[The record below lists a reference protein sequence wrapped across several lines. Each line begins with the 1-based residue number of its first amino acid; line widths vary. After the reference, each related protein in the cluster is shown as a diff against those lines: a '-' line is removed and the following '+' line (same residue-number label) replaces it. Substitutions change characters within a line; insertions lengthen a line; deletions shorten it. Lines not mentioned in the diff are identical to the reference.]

1 MKSLPNARNARGR
14 TDTDAELLT
23 AVSAGDLG
31 ALGALYDRHARDLWR
46 VLDRVTNGSS
56 DVEDVLHATFLNLP
70 RLAARFDGR
79 TSSCRN
85 WLCGVATYLA
95 LRQRRGLRRFKVMLA
110 RLGPVA
116 QHASLVNPESQASDR
131 EDLATI
137 ERTLSAL
144 APKKRA
150 VFVLV
155 ECEGLSHA
163 EVAEALQIPLATVR
177 TRLFA
182 AKDDLRAALLRR
194 EGGGGKHA

>member
-1 MKSLPNARNARGR
+1 MKSLPKALSARIR
-14 TDTDAELLT
+14 TSTDAELLA

-31 ALGALYDRHARDLWR
+31 ALGTLYDRHARHVWR
-46 VLDRVTNGSS
+46 VLARVTNGSS
-56 DVEDVLHATFLNLP
+56 DVEDVLHTTFLSLP

-79 TSSCRN
+79 APSCRN

-95 LRQRRGLRRFKVMLA
+95 LRHRRGLRRFTAVLA
-110 RLGPVA
+110 RFGVAA

-131 EDLATI
+131 EEMAAV
-137 ERTLSAL
+137 ERAVSAL
-144 APKKRA
+144 SPKKRA

-163 EVAEALQIPLATVR
+163 EVAEALQIPLPTVR

-182 AKDDLRAALLRR
+182 AKDDLRASLLER
-194 EGGGGKHA
+194 EKWGRHD